1 MSQDAGPGPPG
12 GDNGQRDG
20 KAGRR
25 RAAGIYGAI
34 LTASILTSAG
44 GKLTTLAL
52 ALSVLITLAVYWLA
66 EQYAEI
72 LGEHTAGGHLPTWA
86 YIKDALATSWPI
98 VSASFAPLL
107 VLAIASLAGASSST
121 AALAGALAAVL
132 LLTFHGWAAGRSA
145 RLHGWRLAVVASVAA
160 ALGLAMVA
168 LKNLV
173 ILHLH

>member
-1 MSQDAGPGPPG
+1 
-12 GDNGQRDG
+12 
-20 KAGRR
+20 
-25 RAAGIYGAI
+25 
-34 LTASILTSAG
+34 
-44 GKLTTLAL
+44 
-52 ALSVLITLAVYWLA
+52 VYWLA

-98 VSASFAPLL
+98 VSASFTPLL